1 MQYQPTKIKRKKK
14 EEFSNN
20 FEFVSTVAEYNHDTW
35 DDLMKYVKRK
45 ARTKTDDKIAEII
58 KNRENQL
65 EGEEDREYHSNS
77 DEDEIA
83 LSDDELKHDGLRL
96 KEKKLKKIKKNEVVD
111 DELDENDKNFF
122 EDATDSDQI
131 NSFYQMNLSRPLMRA
146 IGVLGYIYP
155 TPIQATCIPIA
166 LLGRDICG
174 CAATGTGKTAA
185 YMLPTLERLLY
196 RPLNNKTVTR
206 VLVLVPTRELGAQV
220 YQVTKQ
226 LCQFTSVECGLA
238 IGGLDLKAQ
247 ENILRQNPD
256 VVIATPGRLIDHI
269 KNTPS
274 FTLDA
279 IEVSDLS
286 AHKHIYVQNFDV

>member
-1 MQYQPTKIKRKKK
+1 MRRKKK
-14 EEFSNN
+14 EEFNNN
-20 FEFVSTVAEYNHDTW
+20 FEFVSSVSEYNHDTW

-45 ARTKTDDKIAEII
+45 ARTKTDDKIADAI
-58 KNRENQL
+58 KNRD
-65 EGEEDREYHSNS
+65 EDANGDFS
-77 DEDEIA
+77 DDGEDEIN
-83 LSDDELKHDGLRL
+83 LSDDELKHDNLRL
-96 KEKKLKKIKKNEVVD
+96 KEKRKKKHKKGADLPDVD
-111 DELDENDKNFF
+111 DEDNEDDKDFFEEADEND
-122 EDATDSDQI
+122 TVS
-131 NSFYQMNLSRPLMRA
+131 SFYQMNLSRPLMRA

-155 TPIQATCIPIA
+155 TPIQASTIPIA

-196 RPLNNKTVTR
+196 RPNNNRTVTR

-226 LCQFTSVECGLA
+226 LCQFTSIEIGLA

-247 ENILRQNPD
+247 ETILRQNPD
-256 VVIATPGRLIDHI
+256 IVIATPGRLIDHI

-274 FTLDA
+274 FTLDS
-279 IEVSDLS
+279 IEVRNASDLCIS
-286 AHKHIYVQNFDV
+286 FD

>member
-1 MQYQPTKIKRKKK
+1 
-14 EEFSNN
+14 
-20 FEFVSTVAEYNHDTW
+20 
-35 DDLMKYVKRK
+35 MKYVKRK
-45 ARTKTDDKIAEII
+45 ARTKTDDKIAETI
-58 KNRENQL
+58 KNRQN
-65 EGEEDREYHSNS
+65 NTS
-77 DEDEIA
+77 DADDNIDVDDEID

-96 KEKKLKKIKKNEVVD
+96 KEKKKKKTKKLKVEEDV
-111 DELDENDKNFF
+111 DENDKDFF
-122 EDATDSDQI
+122 EEANDSDQI

-155 TPIQATCIPIA
+155 TPIQATTIPIA

-226 LCQFTSVECGLA
+226 LSQFTSVETGLA

-274 FTLDA
+274 FTLDS
-279 IEVSDLS
+279 IEVRFRTLNVLL
-286 AHKHIYVQNFDV
+286 KGLFTCDVRVDASTIELV

>member
-1 MQYQPTKIKRKKK
+1 
-14 EEFSNN
+14 
-20 FEFVSTVAEYNHDTW
+20 
-35 DDLMKYVKRK
+35 MKYVKRK

-58 KNRENQL
+58 KNRENQVDGEDDL
-65 EGEEDREYHSNS
+65 EPPDEASN
-77 DEDEIA
+77 DDEID
-83 LSDDELKHDGLRL
+83 LSDDELKHDALRL
-96 KEKKLKKIKKNEVVD
+96 KEKKKLKKAKRNEVID
-111 DELDENDKNFF
+111 DEFNADDNDDGKMFF
-122 EDATDSDQI
+122 EEATDGDQV

-155 TPIQATCIPIA
+155 TPIQATTIPIA

-274 FTLDA
+274 FTLDS
-279 IEVSDLS
+279 IEVSLC
-286 AHKHIYVQNFDV
+286 